1 MNYFVGISLVFIVG
15 CSLGWLLELFFRRI
29 VHKKWINPGFL
40 VGPCLPLYGTG
51 LTFLYL
57 VSSINLSFISS
68 EIVRAVVVILLL
80 GILMTLVE
88 YITGLVFIKKMKV
101 KLWDY
106 SSRPGNIQGIICP
119 LFSFFWLVIAAIYYL
134 FIHKYIIYITDFI
147 NNYPIYAYFVGMY
160 FGVMGVDVF
169 YSFQIVSKI
178 RAWAKENNYVI
189 KYEELKESIRA
200 KAIALKQKRHFIFSF
215 KTKNCIDAEL
225 EHYKQNDLK
234 K

>member
-1 MNYFVGISLVFIVG
+1 
-15 CSLGWLLELFFRRI
+15 
-29 VHKKWINPGFL
+29 
-40 VGPCLPLYGTG
+40 
-51 LTFLYL
+51 
-57 VSSINLSFISS
+57 
-68 EIVRAVVVILLL
+68 
-80 GILMTLVE
+80 MTLVE

-178 RAWAKENNYVI
+178 RAWAKANNYVI

-215 KTKNCIDAEL
+215 KTKNGIDAEL

>member
-68 EIVRAVVVILLL
+68 EIVRAIVVILLL

-88 YITGLVFIKKMKV
+88 YITGLVFIKK
-101 KLWDY
+101 
-106 SSRPGNIQGIICP
+106 
-119 LFSFFWLVIAAIYYL
+119 
-134 FIHKYIIYITDFI
+134 
-147 NNYPIYAYFVGMY
+147 
-160 FGVMGVDVF
+160 
-169 YSFQIVSKI
+169 
-178 RAWAKENNYVI
+178 
-189 KYEELKESIRA
+189 
-200 KAIALKQKRHFIFSF
+200 
-215 KTKNCIDAEL
+215 
-225 EHYKQNDLK
+225 
-234 K
+234 